1 MKIGLKIDVDT
12 FRGTRL
18 GVRPLLRL
26 FESQGIK
33 ATFYFSVG
41 PDNMGRHLFRLFNPA
56 FLMKMLKSN
65 ASGLYGW
72 DILFKGTLWPGPI
85 IGEKCADII
94 REAHAQG
101 HEIGLHA
108 WDHHA
113 WQTRIGKAGKAF
125 VEKELT
131 RGVELLASLLG
142 KAPISSA
149 CPAWKCN
156 ETVLSVKEKLDFQ
169 FNSDC
174 RGHSPFYPLIGKIPA
189 AQPQIPTTLPTYDE
203 VIGRNGITS
212 ENYNSFML
220 DQVKTAAFP
229 VLTVH
234 AEAEGLAVH
243 ALFQD
248 FVERVKSEGGEF
260 VPLGSLLGDC
270 EGKIPAAE
278 MVQASIPGREGW
290 LGMQKEKSNE

>member
-1 MKIGLKIDVDT
+1 MDT

-41 PDNMGRHLFRLFNPA
+41 PDNMGRHLFRLFNPV

-65 ASGLYGW
+65 APGLYGW
-72 DILFKGTLWPGPI
+72 DILFKGTLWPGPL
-85 IGEKCADII
+85 IGKKCADII

-113 WQTRIGKAGKAF
+113 WQANIGKAGKAF

-131 RGVELLASLLG
+131 QGVEVLTSILG
-142 KAPISSA
+142 QKPVSSA
-149 CPAWKCN
+149 CPAWKCDD
-156 ETVLSVKEKLDFQ
+156 TVLEVKEKLGFR

-174 RGHSPFYPLIGKIPA
+174 RGQFPFYPFVGNGVIT
-189 AQPQIPTTLPTYDE
+189 QPQIPTTLPTYDE
-203 VIGRNGITS
+203 VIGRNGITHN
-212 ENYNSFML
+212 NYNPFML
-220 DQVKTAAFP
+220 EQVKASSFP
-229 VLTVH
+229 VLTIH

-243 ALFQD
+243 ALFQN
-248 FVERVKSEGGEF
+248 FVTRVRSEGGDF
-260 VPLGSLLGDC
+260 VPLGTLLSGF
-270 EGKIPAAE
+270 EGKIPTVE
-278 MVQASIPGREGW
+278 MIKASLPGREGW
-290 LGMQKEKSNE
+290 LAQQKEEGSDQKTSLT

>member
-18 GVRPLLRL
+18 GVRPLLKL
-26 FESQGIK
+26 FETKGIK

-65 ASGLYGW
+65 APGLYGW
-72 DILFKGTLWPGPI
+72 DILFKGTLWPGPK
-85 IGEKCADII
+85 IGKKCADII

-113 WQTRIGKAGKAF
+113 WQARIGKAGKAF

-131 RGVELLASLLG
+131 QGVETLAAILG
-142 KAPISSA
+142 QRPVSSA
-149 CPAWKCN
+149 CPAWKCDD
-156 ETVLSVKEKLDFQ
+156 TVLSVKEKLGFK

-174 RGHSPFYPLIGKIPA
+174 RGHSPFYPLIGKTPA
-189 AQPQIPTTLPTYDE
+189 LQPQIPTTLPTYDE
-203 VIGRNGITS
+203 VIGRNGITFD
-212 ENYNSFML
+212 NYNSFML
-220 DQVKTAAFP
+220 AQVKASSFP

-243 ALFQD
+243 ALFQN
-248 FVERVKSEGGEF
+248 FVERVKSEGGDF
-260 VPLGSLLGDC
+260 VPLGSLLADC
-270 EGKIPAAE
+270 EGRIPAE
-278 MVQASIPGREGW
+278 KMIKASIAGREGW
-290 LGMQKEKSNE
+290 LGKQKEKGDD